1 MKRYFIFI
9 TLLIIG
15 NFVESEAFA
24 CTLNSINTAVI
35 GPYNVT
41 NNCGVI
47 ISSSGSVTSG
57 INGLVFTGTS
67 ATGGISNSGTLRSI
81 TYTSIGL
88 TNSSLTGG
96 IVNTGIINT
105 AVHNGIYL
113 NNSSLTGGIN
123 NTGSIYGADSGIIL
137 VLGGR
142 INGGIQN
149 SGSIST
155 SGANTGG
162 ATAGNAGIYIGSTTS
177 VDLITNTGTITG
189 FYGINNLGILGTL
202 ANAQGGDGL
211 SALNTA
217 LTYNGTLPTNYNVIL
232 GSSSHYG
239 QVVFTNP
246 SGTTNFGIDSS
257 SSVNT
262 KLYRGVLQG
271 LTSSNVGSTR
281 TGSFNTWKWTLALQ
295 NGSLTIWDLILTGG
309 STADTQSSLSKN
321 ISALH
326 GVYAIE
332 NAAIVKSLSYDCR
345 LFSINK
351 ICVSVGGSNF
361 GISGLING
369 SSSNNSSMLT
379 IAYSPSSYAG
389 YPIYRIGG
397 FLDHNL
403 SSNFPGDIV
412 RLGINRP
419 LLGLFAAW
427 NQRTNGTGG
436 EIKLSTSYGKK
447 SATVTREIIGTSE
460 PGSGTSNIRSH
471 GAQLIAKYGFNLSNK
486 VILSPYAGIRYTHNN
501 MAGYTEV
508 TTSSVTAPL
517 TYSPLKTSAVTALA
531 GLGISMSVSPKAKI
545 YASIGVET
553 DTNNKNGTYSAN
565 GITGL
570 TSINF
575 NTNPVKTRSS
585 ASLGAYYDLTHNQR
599 LDLYGIYRQ
608 EPFQGL
614 SSTAVMVN
622 YAIGM

>member
-1 MKRYFIFI
+1 MIRYFIFL

-15 NFVESEAFA
+15 NFVKSDVWA
-24 CTLNSINTAVI
+24 CTLNSINVPLI

-57 INGLVFTGTS
+57 INGLIFTGTS

-96 IVNTGIINT
+96 IINTGIINT
-105 AVHNGIYL
+105 AVHDGIYL

-137 VLGGR
+137 VLGGS

-177 VDLITNTGTITG
+177 VDSITNTGTITG
-189 FYGINNLGILGTL
+189 FYGINNLGILSTL
-202 ANAQGGDGL
+202 ANAQGGNGL
-211 SALNTA
+211 TASNTA
-217 LTYNGTLPTNYNVIL
+217 LTYNGNLPTNYNVIL

-246 SGTTNFGIDSS
+246 SGITNFGIDSS
-257 SSVNT
+257 SSVST
-262 KLYRGVLQG
+262 KLYRGVIQG
-271 LTSSNVGSTR
+271 LTSSSVGSTR
-281 TGSFNTWKWTLALQ
+281 TGSFSTWKWTLALQ

-309 STADTQSSLSKN
+309 STADAQLSLSKN
-321 ISALH
+321 VDALRRA
-326 GVYAIE
+326 YNIE
-332 NAAIVKSLSYDCR
+332 KFTLVNSLSYDCNI
-345 LFSINK
+345 FSKNK
-351 ICVSVGGSNF
+351 ICLSVGGSNATLS
-361 GISGLING
+361 GYSVGNSNISNTKLI
-369 SSSNNSSMLT
+369 
-379 IAYSPSSYAG
+379 IAYSPSFKSG
-389 YPIYRIGG
+389 TSNYRVGVYVDQNISP
-397 FLDHNL
+397 NL
-403 SSNFPGDIV
+403 PDNIL
-412 RLGINRP
+412 RLGSNRP

-427 NQRTNGTGG
+427 NQRIDGTGG

-471 GAQLIAKYGFNLSNK
+471 GAQLIAKYGFSLPNK
-486 VILSPYAGIRYTHNN
+486 VILSPYAGIRYTQNN
-501 MAGYTEV
+501 MAGYTEA
-508 TTSSVTAPL
+508 TSSSVTAPL

-531 GLGISMSVSPKAKI
+531 GLGISVSVSPKAKI

-553 DTNNKNGTYSAN
+553 DINNKNGTYSAN
-565 GITGL
+565 GISGL
-570 TSINF
+570 TSTNF
-575 NTNPVKTRSS
+575 NANPVKTRST
-585 ASLGAYYDLTHNQR
+585 ASFGAYYDLVHNQR

-608 EPFQGL
+608 EPYQGL

-622 YAIGM
+622 YAIGL